1 MWLGYPGTS
10 GAPFMDYII
19 TDKETSPVEVAEQ
32 YSEKLA
38 YMPNTFFIG
47 DHANMFPHLKK
58 KAVIDFK
65 SNGHIFDNRI
75 VLNGIDLKAF
85 LDSLPDV
92 KVIKMKCDNNQEPAA
107 GDANGALSMPVI
119 PMNTAAEAIINMI
132 NQGQIQVT
140 INNFT
145 VSNGLATTQV
155 WLLDAFVFCK

>member
-1 MWLGYPGTS
+1 M
-10 GAPFMDYII
+10 
-19 TDKETSPVEVAEQ
+19 
-32 YSEKLA
+32 
-38 YMPNTFFIG
+38 
-47 DHANMFPHLKK
+47 
-58 KAVIDFK
+58 IDFK

-92 KVIKMKCDNNQEPAA
+92 KVIKVGNKSSQNPKEPTVGFVCIIDKVMSFFNRLLWYVILFIFKQFISIIIQTVYFIQMKCDNNQETV

-140 INNFT
+140 INSFT

-155 WLLDAFVFCK
+155 CITW